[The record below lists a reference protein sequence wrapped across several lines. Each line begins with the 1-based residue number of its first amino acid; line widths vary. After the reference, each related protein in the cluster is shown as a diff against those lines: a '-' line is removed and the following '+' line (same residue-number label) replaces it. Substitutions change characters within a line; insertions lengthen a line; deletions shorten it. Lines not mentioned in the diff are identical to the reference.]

1 MSRFLDIYF
10 CISEIISTG
19 SKQTVKGKDQPRT
32 GHEGP
37 EGE

>member
-1 MSRFLDIYF
+1 MSRFVEIYF
-10 CISEIISTG
+10 CKSDIILTG

-37 EGE
+37 EG

>member
-1 MSRFLDIYF
+1 VLRR
-10 CISEIISTG
+10 IIIIIIIIIARCS
-19 SKQTVKGKDQPRT
+19 TVKGKDKDEVHPRT